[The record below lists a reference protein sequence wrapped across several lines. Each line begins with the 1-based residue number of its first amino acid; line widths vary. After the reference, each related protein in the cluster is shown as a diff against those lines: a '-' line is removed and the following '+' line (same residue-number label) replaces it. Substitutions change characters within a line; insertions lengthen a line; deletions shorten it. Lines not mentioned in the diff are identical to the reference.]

1 MAVEINAA
9 GYLDIRNYI
18 ESASGWKWV
27 EIRDELGNPWE
38 RFSTDDV
45 RVEWTHSAGVNPLEL
60 SVTLTGDD
68 IEMTLPE
75 TFESVALFKAEV
87 GGDALASGP
96 ITSVTLEQ
104 VTDQVIIRAQI
115 QVPQIV

>member
-1 MAVEINAA
+1 MAVEITTD

-18 ESASGWKWV
+18 ESGNGWKWV
-27 EIRDELGNPWE
+27 EIRDGLGNPWE
-38 RFSTDDV
+38 RLSTDDN

-60 SVTLTGDD
+60 SITLTGDD
-68 IEMTLPE
+68 IDMNLPE

-87 GGDALASGP
+87 GGDTLGSGP

-115 QVPQIV
+115 QVPEIV